1 MVALDHAR
9 PALSPGSLCALFG
22 LGMTLACGAGG
33 GEENSA
39 RRLPSQNEGQAMV
52 RLPAAGSVKSQ
63 EAALGVRKPRA
74 KKARKERV
82 TAKPTDRGLRSDT
95 GEPVDAGAAKDAAEA
110 EAERAKIEDAARAER
125 EAAERAAEAEA
136 KAKREALEREAE
148 EETERSG
155 KENAQIGVRDPPSGT
170 PPKIAQVFRR
180 LPVSV
185 HDGPPLEGI
194 GATGIH
200 IDRIWLGSKNTR
212 RGCGGKDDNFSISGR
227 DEVNV
232 CFRVVHGRI
241 EEDVDVIWEKD
252 GDLAQ
257 RRRGVTIPAA
267 HAYRSRS
274 YLALRNEYVGAWRV
288 RIFSVDGVELATKT
302 FKVVD

>member
-1 MVALDHAR
+1 
-9 PALSPGSLCALFG
+9 
-22 LGMTLACGAGG
+22 MTLACGAGG
-33 GEENSA
+33 GDGNSA
-39 RRLPSQNEGQAMV
+39 RRLPSQSDGQAMV

-74 KKARKERV
+74 KRPRKERV
-82 TAKPTDRGLRSDT
+82 AATPTDRGLRSDA
-95 GEPVDAGAAKDAAEA
+95 GEPVDVEAAEEGAEA
-110 EAERAKIEDAARAER
+110 EGVALEEAVRAER
-125 EAAERAAEAEA
+125 EAAEEGAE
-136 KAKREALEREAE
+136 RDALDPDTDPETDP
-148 EETERSG
+148 ETERAG
-155 KENAQIGVRDPPSGT
+155 KGSAQVGVREPPPGT

>member
-1 MVALDHAR
+1 M
-9 PALSPGSLCALFG
+9 
-22 LGMTLACGAGG
+22 
-33 GEENSA
+33 
-39 RRLPSQNEGQAMV
+39 RRLPSQSEGQAMV

-63 EAALGVRKPRA
+63 EAAMGVRKRPKA
-74 KKARKERV
+74 KKLRPRV
-82 TAKPTDRGLRSDT
+82 AAVPTDRGLRGESDEELA
-95 GEPVDAGAAKDAAEA
+95 GESESDESDDRAEA
-110 EAERAKIEDAARAER
+110 EAEARAK
-125 EAAERAAEAEA
+125 AEAEA
-136 KAKREALEREAE
+136 EAEASARLAEQEAREEREAQE
-148 EETERSG
+148 ESERAAKRAGGGSP
-155 KENAQIGVRDPPSGT
+155 AGVRQPPPGT

-200 IDRIWLGSKNTR
+200 IDKVWLGSSHTR
-212 RGCGGKDDNFSISGR
+212 QGCGGKSDNFSISGR

-241 EEDVDVIWEKD
+241 EEDVDVIWERD

-274 YLALRNEYVGAWRV
+274 YLVLRNEYVGAWRV